1 MADKRVG
8 AGTAVA
14 GERLARMQLLK
25 QRNSCAWQRCRL
37 LVDL

>member
-1 MADKRVG
+1 MAGERVG
-8 AGTAVA
+8 PGAPAA

-25 QRNSCAWQRCRL
+25 QRSSCAWQRCRL